1 MSTEDQD
8 PDGDVIP
15 DNEDMSTDSP
25 TDAGSK
31 ESAGSVK
38 VPEAFQK
45 AVTALVQGCQ
55 TEACLDFLM
64 AECTE
69 KRKSLMSSQKKSG
82 ESSDMML
89 SDAQMPE

>member
-1 MSTEDQD
+1 MSDDNYNDDEPSSGTEETSASE
-8 PDGDVIP
+8 PK
-15 DNEDMSTDSP
+15 S
-25 TDAGSK
+25 

-45 AVTALVQGCQ
+45 AATALVQECQ

-64 AECTE
+64 AECSE

-82 ESSDMML
+82 EGSDMML
-89 SDAQMPE
+89 SDAEMPE